1 MVNILDEYCMATRA
15 DVSKSIKTP
24 GKCRLVCCCRCC
36 LGTKLCLTL
45 CDPTVRSAPGL
56 PVSHLSCPAQSS
68 PKFISIEFVISSN
81 RLILCHPF
89 LLLSSIFP
97 SIRVFSKEL
106 ALPIQVAKVLELQ
119 LQHQSFQ

>member
-45 CDPTVRSAPGL
+45 CDPTVRSTPGL

-89 LLLSSIFP
+89 LLLPSVFP
-97 SIRVFSKEL
+97 SIRVFAIS
-106 ALPIQVAKVLELQ
+106 QFFTSGAKVLEFQ
-119 LQHQSFQ
+119 LQHQPFQ